1 MEYGSWAASSTTGK
15 KAQRQVEERDHTG
28 VTLSQ
33 SRGHSG
39 AEVGM
44 GRAGTP
50 TCRFVLCFLD
60 PCPQPREDQVE
71 SVGDSGAPT
80 PTTGQWPRESLWE
93 RARGVSLPWV
103 TAGQR
108 SPPQQRK
115 CEGRR
120 EGRRRK
126 CLWLE
131 QSREAQALGCRAA
144 SCPLPPQNKPLSW
157 ASSLPVFSFPV
168 PSLKRKS

>member
-1 MEYGSWAASSTTGK
+1 MAVPGCAHKLPWDLSAQRTHVEYGSWAASSTTGK

-60 PCPQPREDQVE
+60 PCPQPRED
-71 SVGDSGAPT
+71 
-80 PTTGQWPRESLWE
+80 
-93 RARGVSLPWV
+93 
-103 TAGQR
+103 
-108 SPPQQRK
+108 
-115 CEGRR
+115 
-120 EGRRRK
+120 
-126 CLWLE
+126 
-131 QSREAQALGCRAA
+131 
-144 SCPLPPQNKPLSW
+144 
-157 ASSLPVFSFPV
+157 
-168 PSLKRKS
+168 